1 VKRILCSEP
10 GGGRP
15 HPGDK
20 KDICP
25 GIRTTHPEKGGDLPG
40 RAGWHVSGITGDI
53 RGFVYLIGVDAGNGS
68 GLQYDLQGAN
78 MRKLTIVLV
87 FFSVS
92 VLLPG
97 QQQFDITV
105 RNVSVPVRVFD
116 GDTFV
121 DDLTIEDFEVLED
134 GRPQK
139 VMAMYLTRKSEI
151 ERMEGRDY
159 MPYSGRFFY
168 FIFQLYENHPRILDA
183 LDYFFTHI
191 YVPEDQ
197 LVVMTPLKVYELNKD
212 LVANSPKET
221 VVEYIQNTIRKDTLT
236 AAQQYNSL
244 MKDLIRNAQGISRG
258 DVTSSLPQYRQ
269 NLMKLE
275 QVTAQDERRL
285 VGFASQLKRLDG
297 QKNVFYFC
305 QSEYRPKL
313 RPLTLSNL
321 LEQNQG
327 TPNIYGE
334 LQELFTFY
342 TKESNLDVER
352 ITQIFADSSILFNFI
367 YINRRPEGGGGSIQM
382 EEQSEDVFEA
392 FSKIAES
399 TGGAVENSQNPAAA
413 LEKSAAL
420 SESYYLLYYSP
431 ENYKKDGE
439 YKGITVKVKGREYK
453 IFHRLGY
460 IAD

>member
-1 VKRILCSEP
+1 MFLDYNK
-10 GGGRP
+10 
-15 HPGDK
+15 
-20 KDICP
+20 
-25 GIRTTHPEKGGDLPG
+25 TM
-40 RAGWHVSGITGDI
+40 
-53 RGFVYLIGVDAGNGS
+53 RGTI
-68 GLQYDLQGAN
+68 
-78 MRKLTIVLV
+78 MRKLVVIL
-87 FFSVS
+87 SILS
-92 VLLPG
+92 AAALLPG

-116 GDTFV
+116 GDSFV
-121 DDLTIEDFEVLED
+121 DDLTLEDFEILED
-134 GRPQK
+134 GKPQK
-139 VMAMYLTRKSEI
+139 AMALYLTRKAEI

-168 FIFQLYENHPRILDA
+168 FIFQLYENHPRILEA
-183 LDYFFTHI
+183 LDYFFSEI

-197 LVVMTPLKVYELNKD
+197 LVVMTPLKVYELNKE
-212 LVANSPKET
+212 LVASSPKEQ
-221 VVEYIQNTIRKDTLT
+221 VVEYIQGTIRKDTLT

-244 MKDLIRNAQGISRG
+244 MKDLVRNAQGVSRG
-258 DVTSSLPQYRQ
+258 DVTSALPQYRQ

-285 VGFASQLKRLDG
+285 VGFASQLKRIDG

-313 RPLTLSNL
+313 RPLTLSSL
-321 LEQNQG
+321 LEANQDV
-327 TPNIYGE
+327 PNIYGE

-342 TKESNLDVER
+342 TKESNLDIER
-352 ITQIFADSSILFNFI
+352 ITQIFADSAILFNFI
-367 YINRRPEGGGGSIQM
+367 YINRRPEGGGGNIQM
-382 EEQSEDVFEA
+382 EEQSEDVYEA

-431 ENYKKDGE
+431 ENYRQDGE
-439 YKGITVKVKGREYK
+439 YKSITVKVKGREYK
-453 IFHRLGY
+453 VYHRLGY
-460 IAD
+460 VAD

>member
-1 VKRILCSEP
+1 MRELIVILS
-10 GGGRP
+10 
-15 HPGDK
+15 
-20 KDICP
+20 
-25 GIRTTHPEKGGDLPG
+25 
-40 RAGWHVSGITGDI
+40 
-53 RGFVYLIGVDAGNGS
+53 
-68 GLQYDLQGAN
+68 
-78 MRKLTIVLV
+78 VL
-87 FFSVS
+87 SAAA
-92 VLLPG
+92 LLPG

-105 RNVSVPVRVFD
+105 RNVSIPVRVFD
-116 GDTFV
+116 GDRFV
-121 DDLTIEDFEVLED
+121 DDLTLDDFEILED
-134 GRPQK
+134 GKPQK
-139 VMAMYLTRKSEI
+139 GMALYLTRKAEI

-168 FIFQLYENHPRILDA
+168 FIFQMYENHPRILDA
-183 LDYFFTHI
+183 LDYFFSDI

-197 LVVMTPLKVYELNKD
+197 LVVMTPLKVYELNKE
-212 LVANSPKET
+212 LVANSPKDT
-221 VVEYIQNTIRKDTLT
+221 VVEYIQKTIRGDTLK

-244 MKDLIRNAQGISRG
+244 MKDLVRNAQGVARG

-313 RPLTLSNL
+313 RPMILSSL
-321 LEQNQG
+321 LEANQDV
-327 TPNIYGE
+327 PNIYGE

-367 YINRRPEGGGGSIQM
+367 YINRRPEGGSGNVQM

-392 FSKIAES
+392 FSKIAEA

-431 ENYKKDGE
+431 ENYRKDGE
-439 YKGITVKVKGREYK
+439 YKSITVKVKGREYK
-453 IFHRLGY
+453 VYHRLGY
-460 IAD
+460 VAD

>member
-1 VKRILCSEP
+1 MRELIVILS
-10 GGGRP
+10 
-15 HPGDK
+15 
-20 KDICP
+20 
-25 GIRTTHPEKGGDLPG
+25 
-40 RAGWHVSGITGDI
+40 
-53 RGFVYLIGVDAGNGS
+53 
-68 GLQYDLQGAN
+68 
-78 MRKLTIVLV
+78 VL
-87 FFSVS
+87 SAAA
-92 VLLPG
+92 LLPG

-105 RNVSVPVRVFD
+105 RNVSIPVRVFD
-116 GDTFV
+116 GDRFV
-121 DDLTIEDFEVLED
+121 DDLTLDDFEILED
-134 GRPQK
+134 GKPQK
-139 VMAMYLTRKSEI
+139 GMALYLTRKAEI

-168 FIFQLYENHPRILDA
+168 FIFQMYENHPRILDA
-183 LDYFFTHI
+183 LDYFFSDI

-197 LVVMTPLKVYELNKD
+197 LVVMTPLKVYELNKE
-212 LVANSPKET
+212 LVANSPKDT
-221 VVEYIQNTIRKDTLT
+221 VVEYIQKTIRGDTLK

-244 MKDLIRNAQGISRG
+244 MKDLVRNAQGVARG

-313 RPLTLSNL
+313 RPMTLSSL
-321 LEQNQG
+321 LEANQDV
-327 TPNIYGE
+327 PNIYGE

-367 YINRRPEGGGGSIQM
+367 YINRRPEGGSGNVQM

-392 FSKIAES
+392 FSKIAEA

-431 ENYKKDGE
+431 ENYRKDGE
-439 YKGITVKVKGREYK
+439 FKSITVKVKGREYK
-453 IFHRLGY
+453 VYHRLGY
-460 IAD
+460 VAD

>member
-1 VKRILCSEP
+1 MRELIVILS
-10 GGGRP
+10 
-15 HPGDK
+15 
-20 KDICP
+20 
-25 GIRTTHPEKGGDLPG
+25 
-40 RAGWHVSGITGDI
+40 
-53 RGFVYLIGVDAGNGS
+53 
-68 GLQYDLQGAN
+68 
-78 MRKLTIVLV
+78 VL
-87 FFSVS
+87 SAAA
-92 VLLPG
+92 LLPG

-105 RNVSVPVRVFD
+105 RNVSIPVRVFD
-116 GDTFV
+116 GDRFV
-121 DDLTIEDFEVLED
+121 DDLTLDDFEILED
-134 GRPQK
+134 GKPQK
-139 VMAMYLTRKSEI
+139 GMALYLTRKAEI

-168 FIFQLYENHPRILDA
+168 FIFQMYENHPRILDA
-183 LDYFFTHI
+183 LDYFFSDI

-197 LVVMTPLKVYELNKD
+197 LVVMTPLKVYELNKE
-212 LVANSPKET
+212 LVANSPKDT
-221 VVEYIQNTIRKDTLT
+221 VVEYIQKTIRGDTLK

-244 MKDLIRNAQGISRG
+244 MKDLVRNAQGVARG

-313 RPLTLSNL
+313 RPMTLSSL
-321 LEQNQG
+321 LEANQDV
-327 TPNIYGE
+327 PNIYGE

-367 YINRRPEGGGGSIQM
+367 YINRRPEGGSGNVQM

-392 FSKIAES
+392 FSKIAEA

-431 ENYKKDGE
+431 ENYRKDGE
-439 YKGITVKVKGREYK
+439 YKSITVKVKGREYK
-453 IFHRLGY
+453 VYHRLGY
-460 IAD
+460 VAD

>member
-1 VKRILCSEP
+1 MRELIVILS
-10 GGGRP
+10 
-15 HPGDK
+15 
-20 KDICP
+20 
-25 GIRTTHPEKGGDLPG
+25 
-40 RAGWHVSGITGDI
+40 
-53 RGFVYLIGVDAGNGS
+53 
-68 GLQYDLQGAN
+68 
-78 MRKLTIVLV
+78 VL
-87 FFSVS
+87 SAAA
-92 VLLPG
+92 LLPG

-105 RNVSVPVRVFD
+105 RNVSIPVRVFD
-116 GDTFV
+116 GDRFV
-121 DDLTIEDFEVLED
+121 DDLTLDDFEILED
-134 GRPQK
+134 GKPQK
-139 VMAMYLTRKSEI
+139 GMALYLTRKAEI

-168 FIFQLYENHPRILDA
+168 FIFQMYENHPRILDA
-183 LDYFFTHI
+183 LDYFFSDI

-197 LVVMTPLKVYELNKD
+197 LVVMTPLKVYELNKE
-212 LVANSPKET
+212 LVANSPKDT
-221 VVEYIQNTIRKDTLT
+221 VVEYIQKTIRGDTLK

-244 MKDLIRNAQGISRG
+244 MKDLVRNAQGVARG

-313 RPLTLSNL
+313 RPMILSSL
-321 LEQNQG
+321 LEANQDV
-327 TPNIYGE
+327 PNIYGE

-367 YINRRPEGGGGSIQM
+367 YINRRPEGGSGNVQM

-392 FSKIAES
+392 FSKIAEA

-431 ENYKKDGE
+431 ENYRKDGE
-439 YKGITVKVKGREYK
+439 FKSITVKVKGREYK
-453 IFHRLGY
+453 VYHRLGY
-460 IAD
+460 VAD